1 MRAELEFD
9 TPRPTVVLRF
19 PGFECEGIPP
29 GSTMSIGNLPFVFAK
44 ELQKR
49 WNTYAEEHRNEL

>member
-9 TPRPTVVLRF
+9 TPDPRVRLVF
-19 PGFECEGIPP
+19 PGYECEGILP
-29 GSTMSIGNLPFVFAK
+29 GSTLSISGLPFVFAK

-49 WNTYAEEHRNEL
+49 WNAYDEGKQA

>member
-9 TPRPTVVLRF
+9 TPNPRVILRF
-19 PGFECEGIPP
+19 PGFTCEGIQP
-29 GSTMSIGNLPFVFAK
+29 GEVMSIGNLPFAFAK

-49 WNTYAEEHRNEL
+49 WNAYAEEQRNEL

>member
-9 TPRPTVVLRF
+9 TPDPLVRLVFHDIAQWLPKPATVMNIS
-19 PGFECEGIPP
+19 G
-29 GSTMSIGNLPFVFAK
+29 LPFAFAK

-49 WNTYAEEHRNEL
+49 WNAYEEKI